1 MGQEQKL
8 KTVWKIVLIVFTV
21 AGLFLTIN
29 QIFVLKIFNF
39 MPLDN
44 SFLYYLIAIF
54 LPFNFIIYPE
64 NRVVTW
70 YDVILAFLSFS
81 IGMYFGVNG
90 ATITRNSWE
99 LTGPLL
105 PTIFSI
111 ALWFLI
117 LEAVRRSTGKVLAI
131 VCLFFSL
138 YPLIAGSM
146 PGFLQG
152 VQFDFFSLAR
162 MHVISRDSI
171 VGMPTEVFGRLLIGF
186 MLFGIVLKNTGG
198 GDFFLKLALS
208 LFGKYPGGPA
218 KVSCISSALLGSL
231 SGSVISNVVTTGA
244 MTIPAMKK
252 TGYPAHYAGAIEAC
266 ASTGGMIMPPVMGA
280 AAFIMASFL
289 RVSYASLIGAAV
301 IPALLYFWC
310 IFVQIDAYARRNGI
324 KGYTEDQLPSL
335 VKTLKEGWHF
345 IFAFALLFY
354 FLITLRIE
362 AWAPYFT
369 ALALLFLSAVRAD
382 TRLNREKIIYMIEEI
397 GTTLTMLISLISAV
411 GLILGSLSVTG
422 VALAFS
428 RELVS
433 LVGQNSLLILI
444 AGAITSFILGMGMT
458 ATACYIFLA
467 IVMAPALTA
476 MGFNPVA
483 SHMFIF
489 YWGMLSYITP
499 PLALAVYAASGIA
512 QSNPM
517 KTGWTAVRIGIGA
530 FILPFFF
537 IYNPA
542 LIAKG
547 SALSIAIEAL
557 TATIGV
563 WMLASGL
570 EGYIMW
576 AGNIPNFWLRVVAII
591 SGILLMT
598 PETYTNLLGIIMLVI
613 LLIFIK
619 KNSKLNYNVATQ
631 V

>member
-1 MGQEQKL
+1 MEEERKL
-8 KTVWKIVLIVFTV
+8 HRGWKIALLVLTV
-21 AGLFLTIN
+21 VGLFLTVN

-39 MPLDN
+39 MPHDN

-54 LPFNFIIYPE
+54 LPFNFIIYPQE
-64 NRVVTW
+64 RSVVW
-70 YDVILAFLSFS
+70 YDLILAFLSFG
-81 IGMYFGVNG
+81 IGTYLGING
-90 ATITRNSWE
+90 PTMMRNSWE
-99 LTGPLL
+99 LTAPLL

-131 VCLFFSL
+131 VCLIFSL
-138 YPLIAGSM
+138 YPLIAGHM

-186 MLFGIVLKNTGG
+186 MIFGIVLKNTGG
-198 GDFFLKLALS
+198 GDFFLKMALS
-208 LFGKYPGGPA
+208 LFGRFPGGPA
-218 KVSCISSALLGSL
+218 KVACVSSALLGSL
-231 SGSVISNVVTTGA
+231 TGSVISNVVTTGA

-289 RVSYASLIGAAV
+289 RIPYASIVGAAV
-301 IPALLYFWC
+301 IPAILYFWC
-310 IFVQIDAYARRNGI
+310 LFVQIDAYARRNGL
-324 KGYTEDQLPSL
+324 KGYTADQLPPL
-335 VKTLKEGWHF
+335 GKTLKEGWHF
-345 IFAFALLFY
+345 IFAFVLLFY
-354 FLITLRIE
+354 FLITLRME
-362 AWAPYFT
+362 AWAPYYT
-369 ALALLFLSAVRAD
+369 TLGLLLLSAFRAE
-382 TRLNREKIIYMIEEI
+382 TRLNRKKIISLLEEI
-397 GTTLTMLISLISAV
+397 GATLTMLMSLISAV
-411 GLILGSLSVTG
+411 GLILGALSVTG

-433 LVGQNSLLILI
+433 LVGQNPILILI

-476 MGFNPVA
+476 MGFNTIA

-499 PLALAVYAASGIA
+499 PMALAVYAASGIA

-517 KTGWTAVRIGIGA
+517 KTGWTAVRIGIIA

-537 IYNPA
+537 VYNPSLLA
-542 LIAKG
+542 QG
-547 SALSIAIEAL
+547 SILSVTSAAL
-557 TATIGV
+557 TGVIGV

-576 AGNIPNFWLRVVAII
+576 AGNIPNLWLRVVTII
-591 SGILLMT
+591 SGMLLIT
-598 PETYTNLLGIIMLVI
+598 PEMYTNIIGVIMLVI
-613 LLIFIK
+613 LLVLIK
-619 KNSKLNYNVATQ
+619 SKNAKLNYTAA
-631 V
+631 